1 MGLSHIY
8 PLLNIELYDYLYK
21 IIALRIII
29 TYVYFIKGLNMK
41 KLFLASAIAVSAF
54 SPNLMAAEEVNVYS
68 YRQPFLVEPMLKEFT
83 EETGIKVNV
92 KFAKEGLAEKLKQEG
107 EYSPADVVLTVD
119 ISRLAELTKM
129 DVVQPVNSK
138 VIDANIPAQYRDK
151 EGEWF
156 GVTTRAR
163 AVYSSKDR
171 IGKLPASFDY
181 LDLAKPEFK
190 GKICTRSGKHPYNV
204 SLVSAMIAHYGEA
217 ETKTWLEG
225 VKANLARKPQGSDR
239 GQVQAIKEGLC
250 DVSLGNSYYL
260 GKMLNDKDQKAWADA
275 VYINFPGQEAKGT
288 HVNIS
293 GMAMAKY
300 APNKD
305 SALKLMEFLSGDV
318 AQSMYAQ
325 DNFESPVKVGVKPS
339 ELVASWGEFKADT
352 LSLDEIAAHHEA
364 AIKLLDEVKF
374 DL

>member
-1 MGLSHIY
+1 
-8 PLLNIELYDYLYK
+8 
-21 IIALRIII
+21 
-29 TYVYFIKGLNMK
+29 MK
-41 KLFLASAIAVSAF
+41 KLLLASALATSSF
-54 SPNLMAAEEVNVYS
+54 SPVLMAAQEVNVYS

-83 EETGIKVNV
+83 EETGINVNV
-92 KFAKEGLAEKLKQEG
+92 KFAKDGLAEKLVQEG

-119 ISRLAELTKM
+119 ISRLVELTEKE
-129 DVVQPVNSK
+129 VVQPVNSE
-138 VIDANIPAQYRDK
+138 VINSNIPAQYRDK

-171 IGKLPASFDY
+171 VGKLPASFDY
-181 LDLAKPEFK
+181 MDLAKPEYK
-190 GKICTRSGKHPYNV
+190 GKICTRPGKHPYNV
-204 SLVSAMIAHYGEA
+204 SLVSSMIAHHGEA
-217 ETKTWLEG
+217 ETKQWLEG
-225 VKANLARKPQGSDR
+225 LKSNLARKPQGSDS

-250 DVSLGNSYYL
+250 DYSLGNSYYF
-260 GKMLNDKDQKAWADA
+260 GKMLNDPEQKVWAEA
-275 VYINFPGQEAKGT
+275 VYINFPGQEAFGT

-305 SALKLMEFLSGDV
+305 NALKLMEFLSGDV
-318 AQSMYAQ
+318 AQKMYAEG
-325 DNFESPVKVGVKPS
+325 NFESPVKPGVEASK
-339 ELVASWGEFKADT
+339 LVASWGDYKADT

-364 AIKLLDEVKF
+364 AVKLLDEVQF